1 MLLSIAKKGQ
11 SMFLL
16 SFVFFIL
23 TGTILLKTAGA
34 KIAGELSWVD
44 SLFMATS
51 AVCVTGL
58 ATVPATEI
66 SFTGQLILVTLIQIG
81 GIGIMTLSA
90 SILLSLGKGLSFSNT
105 LLISSLNDNFSLRG
119 TEGLTQTVIK
129 YTFLSEA
136 CGMLVIYIG
145 ILLNGGNWLTSL
157 WNSFFLA
164 VSSFCNAGLS
174 PFNDSMAGQ
183 HVLSK
188 FGCIVLMVSGGL
200 GVYVIYD
207 LLQVINKKQQKLR
220 LHSKVVLGTTVL
232 LLTGGTLLFK
242 FTGFKN
248 GSQLDWLD
256 AFFLSASCRT
266 AGFSTFNIGTFSD
279 AGLLT
284 AMVLMLIGAS
294 PGSTGGGMKTSTI
307 AVAAAAIW
315 NTFQGNTEVLMF
327 KRMIPSSNVLR
338 AFSIIVIFL
347 LITYFGVMTMQWL
360 SPETEMSALIFESIS
375 ALTTTG
381 LSINGTTPSF
391 GVPAKLML
399 VTLMFIGRM
408 GPFTIMLF
416 LLSRE
421 KPGQLKYPQERIIIG

>member
-11 SMFLL
+11 SMLLL
-16 SFVFFIL
+16 SFALFIAI
-23 TGTILLKTAGA
+23 GTASLKLFATVNSGS
-34 KIAGELSWVD
+34 ISWID
-44 SLFMATS
+44 SFFMATS

-58 ATVPATEI
+58 ATVSVAEMNWG
-66 SFTGQLILVTLIQIG
+66 GQCILLLLIQVG

-119 TEGLTQTVIK
+119 TEGLTKIVLK
-129 YTFLSEA
+129 YVLFTEA
-136 CGMLVIYIG
+136 AGMVLLYIG
-145 ILLNGGNWLTSL
+145 SLLNGTHWLKAL
-157 WNSFFLA
+157 WEAFFVA
-164 VSSFCNAGLS
+164 ISSFCNAGLT
-174 PFNDSMAGQ
+174 PYAGSMSAQHPLTRLTCAG
-183 HVLSK
+183 L
-188 FGCIVLMVSGGL
+188 IIAGGL

-207 LLQVINKKQQKLR
+207 LIQVFKKRQQKLR
-220 LHSKVVLGTTVL
+220 LHSKVIIGATLIL
-232 LLTGGTLLFK
+232 LVGGMLVFK
-242 FTGFKN
+242 FSGLQNN
-248 GSQLDWLD
+248 GSLSWLD
-256 AFFLSASCRT
+256 AFFLSVSCRT
-266 AGFSTFNIGTFSD
+266 AGFSTFDLGTLSD

-284 AMVLMLIGAS
+284 CMVLMLIGAS
-294 PGSTGGGMKTSTI
+294 PGSTGGGMKTSTV

-327 KRMIPSSNVLR
+327 KRMIPSANVLR

-347 LITYFGVMTMQWL
+347 LITYAGVMTMQ
-360 SPETEMSALIFESIS
+360 ALAPQTDMTAVIFESVS

-381 LSINGTTPSF
+381 LSIGSTTAGFQPA
-391 GVPAKLML
+391 AKL
-399 VTLMFIGRM
+399 TLLLFMFIGRM

>member
-11 SMFLL
+11 SMLLL
-16 SFVFFIL
+16 SFALFIAI
-23 TGTILLKTAGA
+23 GTVLLKLFSTVNSGS
-34 KIAGELSWVD
+34 ISWID
-44 SLFMATS
+44 SFFMATS

-58 ATVPATEI
+58 STVSVAGMNW
-66 SFTGQLILVTLIQIG
+66 TGQFILLLLIQIG

-119 TEGLTQTVIK
+119 TEGLTKIVLK
-129 YTFLSEA
+129 YVLFTEGA
-136 CGMLVIYIG
+136 GMVLLYIG
-145 ILLNGGNWLTSL
+145 SLLNGTHWLKAL
-157 WNSFFLA
+157 WEAFFVA
-164 VSSFCNAGLS
+164 VSSFCNAGLT
-174 PFNDSMAGQ
+174 PYAGSMSSQHMLTRLTCAG
-183 HVLSK
+183 L
-188 FGCIVLMVSGGL
+188 IIAGGL

-207 LLQVINKKQQKLR
+207 LIQVFKKRQQKLR
-220 LHSKVVLGTTVL
+220 LHSKVIIGATLIL
-232 LLTGGTLLFK
+232 LAGGMLVFK
-242 FTGFKN
+242 FCGLQNN
-248 GSQLDWLD
+248 GSLSWLD
-256 AFFLSASCRT
+256 AFFLSVSCRT
-266 AGFSTFNIGTFSD
+266 AGFSTFELGTLSD

-284 AMVLMLIGAS
+284 CMVLMLIGAS
-294 PGSTGGGMKTSTI
+294 PGSTGGGMKTSTV

-315 NTFQGNTEVLMF
+315 NTFQGNADVLMF

-347 LITYFGVMTMQWL
+347 LITYAGVMTMQ
-360 SPETEMSALIFESIS
+360 ALAPQTDMTAVIFESVS

-381 LSINGTTPSF
+381 LSIGSTTAGFQPA
-391 GVPAKLML
+391 AKL
-399 VTLMFIGRM
+399 TLALFMFIGRM